1 MRVLLV
7 EDEEHK
13 VNDLTDCL
21 KERFGAEEIL
31 TVRAVRDAVRAVYGG
46 RFDLIILDM
55 ALPTFAM
62 AETSDGGG
70 VAQAVGGVEV
80 LRAMKETD
88 HKCDVVV
95 VTQYPD
101 ILINGE
107 QIALK
112 DVPRKIRDRYGIN
125 VLAAVLYSYTSPAW
139 RSNFTSLLRNVQ

>member
-1 MRVLLV
+1 MKVLLV

-13 VNDLTDCL
+13 IDHLTECL
-21 KERFGAEEIL
+21 SEEFGSDGL
-31 TVRAVRDAVRAVYGG
+31 TTVKAVRDAVRAVYLNA
-46 RFDLIILDM
+46 FDLIILDM
-55 ALPTFAM
+55 SLPTFAV

-88 HKCDVVV
+88 RRCNVVV
-95 VTQYPD
+95 VTQYHD

-125 VLAAVLYSYTSPAW
+125 VLGAVLYSYASPAW
-139 RSNFTSLLRNVQ
+139 RATFLSLLRSMK

>member
-13 VNDLTDCL
+13 IAHLTECL
-21 KERFGAEEIL
+21 AEEFGSDGL
-31 TVRAVRDAVRAVYGG
+31 TTVKSVRDAVRAVYQNN
-46 RFDLIILDM
+46 FDLIILDM
-55 ALPTFAM
+55 ALPTF

-80 LRAMKETD
+80 LRAMKETGRR
-88 HKCDVVV
+88 CNVVV
-95 VTQYPD
+95 VTQYHD

-112 DVPRKIRDRYGIN
+112 DVPRKIRDRYAIN
-125 VLAAVLYSYTSPAW
+125 VLGAVLYSYASPAW
-139 RSNFTSLLRNVQ
+139 RTNFLSLLRSVK